1 ARLYAKRLPAA
12 QAFARANGIDRVLF
26 SSPRPR
32 LGIVTAGKAM
42 LDVRQALDELG
53 IDAERAAEFG
63 LVLYKVGMTWPLEPE
78 RMRAFCAGLEDVLVV
93 EEKRP
98 IVEDQIARVLYNE
111 PSRPRLLGKRE
122 ERGEALVPGVGELTP
137 SRVAEV
143 VRGWLERRAPG
154 LVARPPSRASAA
166 SLAPGGLVRLPAFCS
181 GCPHNTSTVVPDGS
195 LALGG

>member
-63 LVLYKVGMTWPLEPE
+63 LVLYKVGMSWPLEPE
-78 RMRAFCAGLEDVLVV
+78 AMRRFCAGLEDVLVV

-98 IVEDQIARVLYNE
+98 IVEDQIARLLYNE
-111 PSRPRLLGKRE
+111 AR
-122 ERGEALVPGVGELTP
+122 
-137 SRVAEV
+137 
-143 VRGWLERRAPG
+143 RRACS
-154 LVARPPSRASAA
+154 ASRTRT
-166 SLAPGGLVRLPAFCS
+166 GHR
-181 GCPHNTSTVVPDGS
+181 
-195 LALGG
+195 